1 MDEQEDRNADSRSAA
16 ILLGTENDHFR
27 TKGVLTKAMVLTIY
41 ASRTNDKRRKTAK
54 SEEVAKDF
62 GVTAKAIRDI
72 WNRRTWWNVTQVL
85 WTEEE
90 RLHHERTW
98 KPSARLPG
106 RPRGSKDS
114 KPRKTRRKIFDVDA
128 SEEHI
133 SSSATPQAGERRLA
147 RKTQPERNAREN
159 RFSDLESEE
168 QEEGEEGNSSHGSTD
183 DESDDEDEDDDD
195 ADTRDEDLPNSAV
208 DDRTTSSQR
217 LRILSKH
224 LWMQELFQ
232 EALTHV
238 LQR

>member
-1 MDEQEDRNADSRSAA
+1 
-16 ILLGTENDHFR
+16 
-27 TKGVLTKAMVLTIY
+27 MVLTIY

-147 RKTQPERNAREN
+147 RKTPPEVISLYSLVDFSSDIPFPLLFKFSVKRNAREN

-195 ADTRDEDLPNSAV
+195 ADMRDEDLPNSAV
-208 DDRTTSSQR
+208 DDRTTRSQR

-224 LWMQELFQ
+224 LCMQELFQ